1 MRRDLFSGLKT
12 FQALPPQDLDG
23 TALAGTTVDTQGF
36 DRVLLVV
43 NMGQWTGGGDLSADN
58 RHTVAL
64 QHASQSAAGVD
75 TWQAVPSIYMLR
87 SETGAVTSGIFL
99 SMASAADNSEV
110 AHKIGYLGPL
120 RNVRLHFSGVGVPS
134 VMSASALAILGDPQA
149 WPVTEPG
156 ATEI

>member
-12 FQALPPQDLDG
+12 FQALPPQDLSG
-23 TALAGTTVDTQGF
+23 AAVAGTTVDLKGF
-36 DRVLLVV
+36 DRVLMVV

-64 QHASQSAAGVD
+64 QHASQSTAGID
-75 TWQAVPSIYMLR
+75 AWAAVPSIYMLR

-110 AHKIGYLGPL
+110 AHKIGYLGNL
-120 RNVRLHFSGVGVPS
+120 RYVRLHFSGVGAPS
-134 VMSASALAILGDPQA
+134 LMSAGALAILGDPQA
-149 WPVTEPG
+149 WPVTAPG